1 MPINTMQNLIILT
14 VLLLIFSAIVIVY
27 FFEISTGFVFFTLSI
42 LFLLTGLIETK
53 EFLSSFFD
61 ETLMTIVTLI
71 FISRGLEYN
80 RLTEVFR
87 NLLLNGSKRYILFK
101 LNVFSLIYSM
111 FVNNAA
117 VVSTMIGILR
127 GRYQYQ
133 RPFLMS
139 ISFAS
144 ILGGMLTLVGT
155 STNLIVNNLK
165 MKSGFPTW
173 NLFDFFMIGITPAIV
188 GLIYLAKAPLRLFG
202 DEDTKTKEGSSIFEA
217 RVSPDSKLIG
227 KSIEEN
233 GLRNLKKIFLGEV
246 VRENGELVSPASPTH
261 IIQKNDR
268 LVFVGDKEDIQ
279 SAEILKDLI
288 VLDSDSSYLLKNVNE
303 VIVSDESDLI
313 GHTPKNAQFRSRFNA
328 VIISIRRGDKV
339 FFKNIGEE
347 TIHSGDQLRLVIG
360 DDFKKSHANDL
371 SFVHLE
377 KKAETNGMISSLL
390 FLVFFI
396 CILFLNLFGLL
407 SLFKG
412 TLIVLVFAILTKIIS
427 VNSLRTEIPYN
438 LIMTVGS
445 AFVISVVLKNLKAP
459 ELVLSFILP
468 YLLQMPV
475 FISLFLFFL
484 FVIFLT
490 EFVSNAV
497 AAGIA
502 FPFALSLANGLSTA
516 TEPFFLVT
524 AFGASASFLTPFGY
538 HTNMMVFS
546 VGQYKPSDFLKLGLP
561 LTIAYI
567 IFVYVSILYKFD
579 LYVSL

>member
-1 MPINTMQNLIILT
+1 MQNLIILS

-87 NLLLNGSKRYILFK
+87 NILLNGSKRYILFK
-101 LNVFSLIYSM
+101 LNVFSMIYSM

-173 NLFDFFMIGITPAIV
+173 NLFDFFIIGITPAIV
-188 GLIYLAKAPLRLFG
+188 GLIYLSKAPLRLFG
-202 DEDTKTKEGSSIFEA
+202 DGDTVQKDGSSIFEV
-217 RVSPDSKLIG
+217 RVTPDSKLIG

-246 VRENGELVSPASPTH
+246 VRENGDLVSPASPAH

-268 LVFVGDKEDIQ
+268 LVFVGDKEDIR
-279 SAEILKDLI
+279 SIGILEDLTI
-288 VLDSDSSYLLKNVNE
+288 LDTDPNYLLKNVNE

-313 GHTPKNAQFRSRFNA
+313 GLTPKNAQFRSRFNA

-339 FFKNIGEE
+339 FYKNIGEE
-347 TIHSGDQLRLVIG
+347 IIRSGDQLTLVIG
-360 DDFKKSHANDL
+360 NDFTKSHSNDL

-377 KKAETNGMISSLL
+377 KRTETNGMITSLL
-390 FLVFFI
+390 FLGFFI
-396 CILFLNLFGLL
+396 CILTLNLFGLL

-412 TLIVLVFAILTKIIS
+412 TLLVLLFAILTKIIPL
-427 VNSLRTEIPYN
+427 NSLRSEIPYN

-502 FPFALSLANGLSTA
+502 FPFALSLAQGLSTA
-516 TEPFFLVT
+516 TEPFFLIT

-546 VGQYKPSDFLKLGLP
+546 VGHYKPSDFLKLGLP
-561 LTIAYI
+561 LTVAYVV
-567 IFVYVSILYKFD
+567 FVYASILYTFD
-579 LYVSL
+579 LYVSF

>member
-1 MPINTMQNLIILT
+1 MQNLIILS

-87 NLLLNGSKRYILFK
+87 NILLNGSKRYILFK
-101 LNVFSLIYSM
+101 LNVFSMIYSM

-173 NLFDFFMIGITPAIV
+173 NLFDFFIIGITPAIV
-188 GLIYLAKAPLRLFG
+188 GLIYLSKAPLRLFG
-202 DEDTKTKEGSSIFEA
+202 DGDTVQKDGSSIFEV
-217 RVSPDSKLIG
+217 RVTPDSKLIG

-246 VRENGELVSPASPTH
+246 VRENGDLVSPASPAH

-268 LVFVGDKEDIQ
+268 LVFVGDKEDIR
-279 SAEILKDLI
+279 SIGILEDLTI
-288 VLDSDSSYLLKNVNE
+288 LDTDPNYLLKNVNE

-313 GHTPKNAQFRSRFNA
+313 GLTPKNAQFRSRFNA

-339 FFKNIGEE
+339 FYKNIGEE
-347 TIHSGDQLRLVIG
+347 IIRSGDQLTLVIG
-360 DDFKKSHANDL
+360 NDFTKSHSNDL

-377 KKAETNGMISSLL
+377 KRTETNGMITSLL
-390 FLVFFI
+390 FLGFFI
-396 CILFLNLFGLL
+396 CILTLNLFGLL

-412 TLIVLVFAILTKIIS
+412 TLLVLLFAILTKIIPL
-427 VNSLRTEIPYN
+427 NSLRSEIPYN

-468 YLLQMPV
+468 YLLQTPV

-497 AAGIA
+497 AAGIT
-502 FPFALSLANGLSTA
+502 FPFALSLAQGLSTA
-516 TEPFFLVT
+516 TEPFFLIT

-546 VGQYKPSDFLKLGLP
+546 VGHYKPSDFLKLGLP
-561 LTIAYI
+561 LTVAYVV
-567 IFVYVSILYKFD
+567 FVYASILYTFD
-579 LYVSL
+579 LYVSF

>member
-1 MPINTMQNLIILT
+1 MQNLIILS

-87 NLLLNGSKRYILFK
+87 NILLNGSKRYILFK
-101 LNVFSLIYSM
+101 LNVFSMIYSM

-173 NLFDFFMIGITPAIV
+173 NLFDFFIIGITPAIV
-188 GLIYLAKAPLRLFG
+188 GLIYLSKAPLRLFG
-202 DEDTKTKEGSSIFEA
+202 DGDTVQKDGSSIFEV
-217 RVSPDSKLIG
+217 RVTPDSKLIG

-246 VRENGELVSPASPTH
+246 VRENGDLVSPASPAH

-268 LVFVGDKEDIQ
+268 LVFVGDKEDIR
-279 SAEILKDLI
+279 SIGILEDLTI
-288 VLDSDSSYLLKNVNE
+288 LDTDSNYLLKNVNE

-313 GHTPKNAQFRSRFNA
+313 GLTPKNAQFRSRFNA
-328 VIISIRRGDKV
+328 VIISIRRGEKV
-339 FFKNIGEE
+339 FYKNIGEE
-347 TIHSGDQLRLVIG
+347 IIRSGDQLTLVIG
-360 DDFKKSHANDL
+360 NDFTKSHSNDL

-377 KKAETNGMISSLL
+377 NRTETNGMITSLL
-390 FLVFFI
+390 FLGFFI
-396 CILFLNLFGLL
+396 CILTLNLFGLL

-412 TLIVLVFAILTKIIS
+412 TLLVLLFAILTKIIPL
-427 VNSLRTEIPYN
+427 NSLRSEIPYN

-468 YLLQMPV
+468 YLLQTPV

-502 FPFALSLANGLSTA
+502 FPFALSLAQGLSTA
-516 TEPFFLVT
+516 TEPFFLIT

-546 VGQYKPSDFLKLGLP
+546 VGHYKPSDFLKLGLP
-561 LTIAYI
+561 LTVAYVV
-567 IFVYVSILYKFD
+567 FVYASILYSFD
-579 LYVSL
+579 LYVSF

>member
-1 MPINTMQNLIILT
+1 MQNLIILS

-27 FFEISTGFVFFTLSI
+27 FFEISTGYVFFTLSI

-87 NLLLNGSKRYILFK
+87 NILLNGSMRYILFK
-101 LNVFSLIYSM
+101 LNVFSMIYSM

-173 NLFDFFMIGITPAIV
+173 NLFDFFIIGITPAIV
-188 GLIYLAKAPLRLFG
+188 GLIYLSKAPLRLFG
-202 DEDTKTKEGSSIFEA
+202 DGDTVQKDGSSIFEV
-217 RVSPDSKLIG
+217 RVTPDSKLIG

-246 VRENGELVSPASPTH
+246 VRENGDLVSPASPAH

-268 LVFVGDKEDIQ
+268 LVFVGDKEDIR
-279 SAEILKDLI
+279 SIGILEDLTI
-288 VLDSDSSYLLKNVNE
+288 LDTDPNYLLKNVNE

-313 GHTPKNAQFRSRFNA
+313 GLTPKNAQFRSRFNA

-339 FFKNIGEE
+339 FYKNIGEE
-347 TIHSGDQLRLVIG
+347 IIRSGDQLMLVIG
-360 DDFKKSHANDL
+360 NDFTKSHSNDL

-377 KKAETNGMISSLL
+377 KRTETNGMITSLL
-390 FLVFFI
+390 FLGFFI
-396 CILFLNLFGLL
+396 CILTLNLFGLL

-412 TLIVLVFAILTKIIS
+412 TLLVLLFAILTKIIPL
-427 VNSLRTEIPYN
+427 NSLRSEIPYN

-502 FPFALSLANGLSTA
+502 FPFALSLAQGLSTA
-516 TEPFFLVT
+516 TEPFFLIT

-546 VGQYKPSDFLKLGLP
+546 VGHYKPSDFLKLGLP
-561 LTIAYI
+561 LTVAYVV
-567 IFVYVSILYKFD
+567 FVYASILYTFD
-579 LYVSL
+579 LYVSF

>member
-1 MPINTMQNLIILT
+1 MQNLIILS

-87 NLLLNGSKRYILFK
+87 NILLNGSKRYILFK
-101 LNVFSLIYSM
+101 LNVFSMIYSM

-173 NLFDFFMIGITPAIV
+173 NLFDFFIIGITPAIV
-188 GLIYLAKAPLRLFG
+188 GLIYLSKAPLRLFG
-202 DEDTKTKEGSSIFEA
+202 DGDTVQKDGSSIFEV
-217 RVSPDSKLIG
+217 RVTPDSKLIG

-246 VRENGELVSPASPTH
+246 VRENGDLVSPASPAH

-268 LVFVGDKEDIQ
+268 LVFVGDKEDIR
-279 SAEILKDLI
+279 SIGILEDLTI
-288 VLDSDSSYLLKNVNE
+288 LDTDPNYLLKNVNE

-313 GHTPKNAQFRSRFNA
+313 GLTPKNAQFRSRFNA

-339 FFKNIGEE
+339 FYKNIGEE
-347 TIHSGDQLRLVIG
+347 IIRSGDQLTLVIG
-360 DDFKKSHANDL
+360 NDFTKSHSNDL

-377 KKAETNGMISSLL
+377 KRTETNGMITSLL
-390 FLVFFI
+390 FLGFFI
-396 CILFLNLFGLL
+396 CILTLNLFGLL

-412 TLIVLVFAILTKIIS
+412 TLLVLLFAILTKIIPL
-427 VNSLRTEIPYN
+427 NSLRSEIPYN

-468 YLLQMPV
+468 YLLQTPV

-502 FPFALSLANGLSTA
+502 FPFALSLAQGLSTA
-516 TEPFFLVT
+516 TEPFFLIT

-546 VGQYKPSDFLKLGLP
+546 VGHYKPSDFLKLGLP
-561 LTIAYI
+561 LTVAYVV
-567 IFVYVSILYKFD
+567 FVYASILYTFD
-579 LYVSL
+579 LYVSF

>member
-1 MPINTMQNLIILT
+1 MQNLIILS

-27 FFEISTGFVFFTLSI
+27 FFEISTGYVFFTLSI

-87 NLLLNGSKRYILFK
+87 NILLNGSKRYILFK
-101 LNVFSLIYSM
+101 LNVFSMIYSM

-173 NLFDFFMIGITPAIV
+173 NLFDFFIIGITPAIV
-188 GLIYLAKAPLRLFG
+188 GLIYLSKAPLRLFG
-202 DEDTKTKEGSSIFEA
+202 DGDTVQKDGSSIFEV
-217 RVSPDSKLIG
+217 RVTPDSKLIG

-246 VRENGELVSPASPTH
+246 VRENGDLVSPASPAH

-268 LVFVGDKEDIQ
+268 LVFVGDKEDIR
-279 SAEILKDLI
+279 SIGILEDLTI
-288 VLDSDSSYLLKNVNE
+288 LDTDPNYLLKNVNE

-313 GHTPKNAQFRSRFNA
+313 GLTPKNAQFRSRFNA
-328 VIISIRRGDKV
+328 VIISIRRGEKV
-339 FFKNIGEE
+339 FYKNIGEE
-347 TIHSGDQLRLVIG
+347 IIRSGDQLTLVIG
-360 DDFKKSHANDL
+360 NDFTKSHSNDL

-377 KKAETNGMISSLL
+377 KRTETNGMITSLL
-390 FLVFFI
+390 FLGFFI
-396 CILFLNLFGLL
+396 CILTLNLFGLL

-412 TLIVLVFAILTKIIS
+412 TLLVLLFAILTKIIPL
-427 VNSLRTEIPYN
+427 NSLRSEIPYN

-502 FPFALSLANGLSTA
+502 FPFALSLAQGLSTA
-516 TEPFFLVT
+516 TEPFFLIT

-546 VGQYKPSDFLKLGLP
+546 VGHYKPSDFLKLGLP
-561 LTIAYI
+561 LTVAYVV
-567 IFVYVSILYKFD
+567 FVYASILYTFD
-579 LYVSL
+579 LYVSF

>member
-1 MPINTMQNLIILT
+1 MQNLIILS

-87 NLLLNGSKRYILFK
+87 NILLNGSKRYILFK
-101 LNVFSLIYSM
+101 LNVFSMIYSM

-173 NLFDFFMIGITPAIV
+173 NLFDFFIIGITPAIV
-188 GLIYLAKAPLRLFG
+188 GLIYLSKAPLRLFG
-202 DEDTKTKEGSSIFEA
+202 DGDTVQKDGSSIFEV
-217 RVSPDSKLIG
+217 RVTPDSKLIG

-246 VRENGELVSPASPTH
+246 VRENGDLVSPASPAH

-268 LVFVGDKEDIQ
+268 LVFVGDKEDIR
-279 SAEILKDLI
+279 SIGILEDLTI
-288 VLDSDSSYLLKNVNE
+288 LDTDPKYLLKNVNE

-313 GHTPKNAQFRSRFNA
+313 GLTPKNAQFRSRFNA
-328 VIISIRRGDKV
+328 VIISIRRGEKV
-339 FFKNIGEE
+339 FYKNIGEE
-347 TIHSGDQLRLVIG
+347 IIRSGDQLTLVIG
-360 DDFKKSHANDL
+360 NDFTKSHSNDL

-377 KKAETNGMISSLL
+377 KRTETNGMITSLL
-390 FLVFFI
+390 FLGFFI
-396 CILFLNLFGLL
+396 CILTLNLFGLL

-412 TLIVLVFAILTKIIS
+412 TLLVLLFAILTKIIPL
-427 VNSLRTEIPYN
+427 NSLRSEIPYN

-502 FPFALSLANGLSTA
+502 FPFALSLAQGLSTA
-516 TEPFFLVT
+516 TEPFFLIT

-546 VGQYKPSDFLKLGLP
+546 VGHYKPSDFLKLGLP
-561 LTIAYI
+561 LTVAYVV
-567 IFVYVSILYKFD
+567 FVYASILYTFD
-579 LYVSL
+579 LYVSF

>member
-1 MPINTMQNLIILT
+1 MQNLIILS

-87 NLLLNGSKRYILFK
+87 NILLNGSKRYILFK
-101 LNVFSLIYSM
+101 LNVFSMIYSM

-173 NLFDFFMIGITPAIV
+173 NLFDFFIIGITPAIV
-188 GLIYLAKAPLRLFG
+188 GLIYLSKAPLRLFG
-202 DEDTKTKEGSSIFEA
+202 DGDTVQKDGSSIFEV
-217 RVSPDSKLIG
+217 RVTPDSKLIG

-246 VRENGELVSPASPTH
+246 VRENGDLVSPASPAH

-268 LVFVGDKEDIQ
+268 LVFVGDKEDIR
-279 SAEILKDLI
+279 SIGILEDLTI
-288 VLDSDSSYLLKNVNE
+288 LDTDPNYLLKNVNE

-313 GHTPKNAQFRSRFNA
+313 GLTPKNAQFRSRFNA
-328 VIISIRRGDKV
+328 VIISIRRGEKV
-339 FFKNIGEE
+339 FYKNIGEE
-347 TIHSGDQLRLVIG
+347 IIRSGDQLTLVIG
-360 DDFKKSHANDL
+360 NDFTKSHSNDL

-377 KKAETNGMISSLL
+377 KRTETNGMITSLL
-390 FLVFFI
+390 FLGFFI
-396 CILFLNLFGLL
+396 CILTLNLFGLL

-412 TLIVLVFAILTKIIS
+412 TLLVLLFAILTKIIPL
-427 VNSLRTEIPYN
+427 NSLRSEIPYN

-502 FPFALSLANGLSTA
+502 FPFALSLAQGLSTA
-516 TEPFFLVT
+516 TEPFFLIT

-546 VGQYKPSDFLKLGLP
+546 VGHYKPSDFLKLGLP
-561 LTIAYI
+561 LTVAYVV
-567 IFVYVSILYKFD
+567 FVYASILYTFD
-579 LYVSL
+579 LYVSF

>member
-1 MPINTMQNLIILT
+1 MQDLIILT
-14 VLLLIFSAIVIVY
+14 VLLLIFASIVIVY
-27 FFEISTGFVFFTLSI
+27 LFEISTGFVFFTLSI

-61 ETLMTIVTLI
+61 ENLMTIVTLI

-87 NLLLNGSKRYILFK
+87 NILLNGSKRYVLLK
-101 LNVFSLIYSM
+101 LNVFSMIYSM

-127 GRYQYQ
+127 ERNKYQ

-173 NLFDFFMIGITPAIV
+173 NLFDFFVIGITPAIV
-188 GLIYLAKAPLRLFG
+188 GLIYLAKAPLQLFG
-202 DEDTKTKEGSSIFEA
+202 ETETDAKEGSSVFEVH
-217 RVSPDSKLIG
+217 VSPDSKLIG

-246 VRENGELVSPASPTH
+246 VRENGALVSPASPTH

-279 SAEILKDLI
+279 SVGILKDL
-288 VLDSDSSYLLKNVNE
+288 VVSDTDSSYLLKNVNE

-313 GHTPKNAQFRSRFNA
+313 GLTPKNAQFRSRFNA

-339 FFKNIGEE
+339 FYKNIGEE
-347 TIHSGDQLRLVIG
+347 TIRSGDQLTLAIG
-360 DDFKKSHANDL
+360 EDFNKSHTNDL
-371 SFVHLE
+371 SFVHLQ
-377 KKAETNGMISSLL
+377 KKVERNGMMSSIF
-390 FLVFFI
+390 FLAFFI
-396 CILFLNLFGLL
+396 CILILNLFGLL

-412 TLIVLVFAILTKIIS
+412 TLLVFVFAILTKIIS
-427 VNSLRTEIPYN
+427 LNSLRSEIPYN

-459 ELVLSFILP
+459 ELVLSFLLP
-468 YLLQMPV
+468 YLLQLPV
-475 FISLFLFFL
+475 FISLFLFFV

-502 FPFALSLANGLSTA
+502 FPFALSLAQGLSTA

-546 VGQYKPSDFLKLGLP
+546 IGHYKTSDFLKLGLP
-561 LTIAYI
+561 LTIAYVV
-567 IFVYVSILYKFD
+567 FVYVSILYKFD
-579 LYVSL
+579 LYVSF

>member
-1 MPINTMQNLIILT
+1 MQNLIILS

-87 NLLLNGSKRYILFK
+87 NILLNGSKRYILFK
-101 LNVFSLIYSM
+101 LNVFSMIYSM

-173 NLFDFFMIGITPAIV
+173 NLFDFFIIGITPAIV
-188 GLIYLAKAPLRLFG
+188 GLIYLSKAPLRLFG
-202 DEDTKTKEGSSIFEA
+202 DGDTVQKDGSSIFEV
-217 RVSPDSKLIG
+217 RVTPDSKLIG

-246 VRENGELVSPASPTH
+246 VRENGDLVSPASPAH

-268 LVFVGDKEDIQ
+268 LVFVGDKEDIR
-279 SAEILKDLI
+279 SIGILEDLTI
-288 VLDSDSSYLLKNVNE
+288 LDTDSNYLLKNVNE

-313 GHTPKNAQFRSRFNA
+313 GLTPKNAQFRSRFNA
-328 VIISIRRGDKV
+328 VIISIRRGEKV
-339 FFKNIGEE
+339 FYKNIGEE
-347 TIHSGDQLRLVIG
+347 IIRSGDQLTLVIG
-360 DDFKKSHANDL
+360 NDFTKSHSNDL

-377 KKAETNGMISSLL
+377 NRTETNGMITSLL
-390 FLVFFI
+390 FLGFFI
-396 CILFLNLFGLL
+396 CILTLNLFGLL

-412 TLIVLVFAILTKIIS
+412 TLLVLLFAILTKIIPL
-427 VNSLRTEIPYN
+427 NSLRSEIPYN

-468 YLLQMPV
+468 YLLQTPV

-502 FPFALSLANGLSTA
+502 FPFALSLAQGLSTA
-516 TEPFFLVT
+516 TEPFFLIT

-546 VGQYKPSDFLKLGLP
+546 VGHYKPSDFLKLGLP
-561 LTIAYI
+561 LTVAYVV
-567 IFVYVSILYKFD
+567 FVYASILYTFD
-579 LYVSL
+579 LYVSF

>member
-1 MPINTMQNLIILT
+1 MQNLIILS

-87 NLLLNGSKRYILFK
+87 NILLNGSKRYILFK
-101 LNVFSLIYSM
+101 LNVFSMIYSM

-173 NLFDFFMIGITPAIV
+173 NLFDFFIIGITPAIV
-188 GLIYLAKAPLRLFG
+188 GLIYLSKAPLRLFG
-202 DEDTKTKEGSSIFEA
+202 DGDTVQKDGSSIFEV
-217 RVSPDSKLIG
+217 RVTPDSKLIG

-246 VRENGELVSPASPTH
+246 VRENGDLVSPASPAH

-268 LVFVGDKEDIQ
+268 LVFVGDKEDIR
-279 SAEILKDLI
+279 SIGILEDLTI
-288 VLDSDSSYLLKNVNE
+288 LDTDPNYLLKNVNE

-313 GHTPKNAQFRSRFNA
+313 GLTPKNAQFRSRFNA

-339 FFKNIGEE
+339 FYKNIGEE
-347 TIHSGDQLRLVIG
+347 IIRSGDQLTLVIG
-360 DDFKKSHANDL
+360 NDFTKSHSNDL

-377 KKAETNGMISSLL
+377 KRTETNGMITSLL
-390 FLVFFI
+390 FLGFFI
-396 CILFLNLFGLL
+396 CILTLNLFGLL

-412 TLIVLVFAILTKIIS
+412 TLLVLLFAILTQIIPL
-427 VNSLRTEIPYN
+427 NSLRSEIPYN

-502 FPFALSLANGLSTA
+502 FPFALSLAQGLSTA
-516 TEPFFLVT
+516 TEPFFLIT

-546 VGQYKPSDFLKLGLP
+546 VGHYKPSDFLKLGLP
-561 LTIAYI
+561 LTVAYVV
-567 IFVYVSILYKFD
+567 FVYASILYTFD
-579 LYVSL
+579 LYVSF